1 MLPEGLGSNLASNP
15 HPKLRSMI
23 LDLGYI
29 RPRGYNSSLLALN
42 PELRQLGANNIL
54 EVLEVN
60 AEGAPDIVWT
70 PGAKDWATDF
80 DQLVT
85 DIVAFSALRQVTVN
99 LICNMDRVRRRNDHH
114 PWEMTEAWF
123 PQLQTSATIE
133 FMLCTS
139 RKSRVDYESPD
150 SPSS

>member
-1 MLPEGLGSNLASNP
+1 MLPEGLGSSLASNP

-85 DIVAFSALRQVTVN
+85 DVSAFPVLRQVTFG
-99 LICNMDRVRRRNDHH
+99 IKRHSPRRSGKRRYIHKI
-114 PWEMTEAWF
+114 TEAQF
-123 PQLQTSATIE
+123 PQLLESTTIE
-133 FMLCTS
+133 FKFYT
-139 RKSRVDYESPD
+139 RTVDK
-150 SPSS
+150 